1 MHSNR
6 VGDIGG
12 YCILSPFFNDRKS
25 SIKGQSRG
33 GGCNS
38 NNTSW
43 PVQPWYS
50 QALGLSV
57 AKPLLL
63 PQLSN
68 LSKSSG
74 PGAPS
79 RREQNPTTSGLESF
93 RQSLASEGISE
104 RATELIAG
112 ARRPGTSFNYELV

>member
-1 MHSNR
+1 M
-6 VGDIGG
+6 IGKVLSKVKVEDADV
-12 YCILSPFFNDRKS
+12 ILITP
-25 SIKGQSRG
+25 
-33 GGCNS
+33 
-38 NNTSW
+38 SW

-79 RREQNPTTSGLESF
+79 RR
-93 RQSLASEGISE
+93 
-104 RATELIAG
+104 
-112 ARRPGTSFNYELV
+112 

>member
-1 MHSNR
+1 M
-6 VGDIGG
+6 IGKVLSKVKVEDADV
-12 YCILSPFFNDRKS
+12 ILITP
-25 SIKGQSRG
+25 
-33 GGCNS
+33 
-38 NNTSW
+38 SW

-50 QALGLSV
+50 QALRLSV

-79 RREQNPTTSGLESF
+79 RR
-93 RQSLASEGISE
+93 
-104 RATELIAG
+104 
-112 ARRPGTSFNYELV
+112 